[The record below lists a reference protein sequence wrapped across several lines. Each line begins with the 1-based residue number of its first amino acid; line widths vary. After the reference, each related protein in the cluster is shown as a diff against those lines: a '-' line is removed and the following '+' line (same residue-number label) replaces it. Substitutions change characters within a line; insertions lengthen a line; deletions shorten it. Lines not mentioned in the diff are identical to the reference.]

1 MNSGFRMTSL
11 YSTIKNC
18 LIAMALIGFTTAATA
33 APEFSMRRGIS
44 LDIWNTWPDE
54 SSWDE
59 PEVLLPFPEWRRS
72 LTKEDLSRL
81 KSSGFDFVRIPV
93 DPSVFLSEKTIG
105 FRRELRDSV
114 LQSVR
119 LVTSAG
125 LKAVVDL
132 HLIPAGPNRRIGTN
146 EVMEDPGLFEDYLE
160 VVRAF
165 GRLLSREDPSKVA
178 FELMNEPIADC
189 DDAGTRRWPGM
200 LKRLFAA
207 ARSSATRLTLVLT
220 GGCWSGAEALAA
232 IDPRS
237 IPDNNIIWT
246 FHTYDP
252 FLLTHQGATW
262 AGDFIRHVRGIPYP
276 PHSVS
281 KSKQEDVLAKI
292 GKNIRRDAPLHR
304 RSGMISYLDELF
316 GTIDTPEELSATL
329 SRPVEQVSRWARK
342 HGIDPGS
349 IFLGEFG
356 MIHQEY
362 GSTFSTPAKW
372 RAAYINDM
380 IDIVEDHGFAWS
392 LWSYGGAFG
401 LVESHGG
408 DPLPGAVLP
417 LIRTLR

>member
-1 MNSGFRMTSL
+1 MTSL
-11 YSTIKNC
+11 HSTIKNC
-18 LIAMALIGFTTAATA
+18 LVVLALIGLTTAATA

-44 LDIWNTWPDE
+44 LDIWNSWPDE
-54 SSWDE
+54 SRWGE
-59 PEVLLPFPEWRRS
+59 PDVLLPFPEWRRS
-72 LTKEDLSRL
+72 VTKENLSSL
-81 KSSGFDFVRIPV
+81 KKSGFDFVRIPV

-105 FRRELRDSV
+105 LRQDLRASV
-114 LQSVR
+114 LQSVQ
-119 LVTSAG
+119 LVNDAG

-132 HLIPAGPNRRIGTN
+132 HLLPAGPNRLVGTN
-146 EVMEDPGLFEDYLE
+146 EVMDDPQLFEHYLN
-160 VVRAF
+160 VVREF
-165 GRLLSREDPSKVA
+165 GRLLSREDPSEVA
-178 FELMNEPIADC
+178 FELMNEPITDC
-189 DDAGTRRWPGM
+189 DDADAPRWPGM

-207 ARSSATRLTLVLT
+207 ARSSATRLTLVLS

-246 FHTYDP
+246 FHSYDP

-276 PHSVS
+276 PHAAS
-281 KSKQEDVLAKI
+281 KSEQASVLVQI
-292 GKNIRRDAPLHR
+292 RQNIRKDAPLHR
-304 RSGMISYLDELF
+304 RSGLTSYLDELF
-316 GTIDTPEELSATL
+316 GTIDTPDKLTATISAPL
-329 SRPVEQVSRWARK
+329 RLVSDWARK

-362 GSTFSTPAKW
+362 GSDFTMPAKW

-380 IDIVEDHGFAWS
+380 VDVIENHGFAWS

-401 LVESHGG
+401 LVEGHGG
-408 DPLPGAVLP
+408 EPLPGAVLP
-417 LIRTLR
+417 LIKALQ

>member
-11 YSTIKNC
+11 QSTIKNC
-18 LIAMALIGFTTAATA
+18 LAAFALIGLCTVATA

-54 SSWDE
+54 ISWDD

-72 LTKEDLSRL
+72 IDEADLSRL
-81 KSSGFDFVRIPV
+81 VEAGFDFVRIPV

-105 FRRELRDSV
+105 FRDELRASV

-119 LVTSAG
+119 LVNDAG

-132 HLIPAGPNRRIGTN
+132 HLLPAGANRQIGTN
-146 EVMEDPGLFEDYLE
+146 EVMDSPELFDRYLD
-160 VVRAF
+160 VVRDF
-165 GRLLSREDPSKVA
+165 GRLLSRQDPSQVA
-178 FELMNEPIADC
+178 FEPMNEPVTDC
-189 DDAGTRRWPGM
+189 DSTDAPRWPGM

-207 ARSSATRLTLVLT
+207 ARSSATRLTLVLS
-220 GGCWSGAEALAA
+220 GGCWSGAEALTA

-237 IPDNNIIWT
+237 IPDENIIWT
-246 FHTYDP
+246 FHSYDP

-262 AGDFIRHVRGIPYP
+262 AGDFLRHVRGIPYP
-276 PHSVS
+276 PHAVS
-281 KSKQEDVLAKI
+281 KSGQTEFLSRI
-292 GKNIRRDAPLHR
+292 RRNIRKDAPLFR
-304 RSGMISYLDELF
+304 RRAMTSNLDELF
-316 GTIDTPEELSATL
+316 ELIDTQEELSATI
-329 SRPVEQVSRWARK
+329 SAPIANVSEWART

-362 GSTFSTPAKW
+362 GSDFTMPAEW

-380 IDIVEDHGFAWS
+380 TAVIEDHGFAWS

-401 LVESHGG
+401 LVEGHGG
-408 DPLPGAVLP
+408 EPLPEAVLP
-417 LIRTLR
+417 SIRALR